1 VSGLLLGVDIGT
13 SSTKGVLARP
23 DGAVLATAER
33 PHDLS
38 LPRPGWAEH
47 DAEEVWWADFVSV
60 CEELLGKA
68 DDQLAAVCTSGI
80 GASLLPADEAGPTF
94 EAGDPLR
101 HRHQGGEGDRG
112 AQRALRGGD
121 APRALRLP
129 ADYPGSRAQA
139 PLAAAQRA
147 RSLGEGAEVL
157 HGELVHRVAAHRRVR
172 PRPPLGKP
180 VRPALRRALLP
191 LDRGLGRGDSAGAAA
206 SASFVARRGGR
217 GGDARGGA
225 GYGHPR
231 GDARG
236 RGYHRR
242 LE

>member
-1 VSGLLLGVDIGT
+1 MVRVGILTFS
-13 SSTKGVLARP
+13 
-23 DGAVLATAER
+23 DGR
-33 PHDLS
+33 
-38 LPRPGWAEH
+38 
-47 DAEEVWWADFVSV
+47 DFVHEGAGV
-60 CEELLGKA
+60 GPFAQDVENDIVGALE
-68 DDQLAAVCTSGI
+68 AAGHDVVRAREIVWTNR
-80 GASLLPADEAGPTF
+80 L
-94 EAGDPLR
+94 
-101 HRHQGGEGDRG
+101 DRG